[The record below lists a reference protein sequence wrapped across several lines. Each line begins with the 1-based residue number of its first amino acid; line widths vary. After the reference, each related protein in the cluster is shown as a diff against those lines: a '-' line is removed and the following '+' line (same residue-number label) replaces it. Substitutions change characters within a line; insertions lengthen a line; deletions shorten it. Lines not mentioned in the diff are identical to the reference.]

1 MRPSTRIRSFVLAA
15 VALLIVASLAGGCSL
30 FQSPTAPQS
39 GSAVVNLFAADTN
52 PVAPGVATIVRWDVS
67 NAASVRI
74 DPGIGVVA
82 LAGNRPLILSA
93 STTLTLSAIDD
104 QGRTSQGQLTIVVK

>member
-1 MRPSTRIRSFVLAA
+1 MRPNTRIRSLAVAVLA
-15 VALLIVASLAGGCSL
+15 VAMIVSLAGCGL
-30 FQSPTAPQS
+30 FQSPTAPQTGVS
-39 GSAVVNLFAADTN
+39 VINLFSADTN

-67 NAASVRI
+67 NAQSVRI

-82 LAGNRPLILSA
+82 LSGNRPLILSA

-104 QGRTSQGQLTIVVK
+104 AGRTSQGQLTIIVK